1 MSRPRVLLAEDNP
14 VMAAELRALLEPE
27 LEVVATVADGAAL
40 VTAADMARPDVI
52 VTDIVMP
59 HRSGIDATVE
69 VLRRHPET
77 RIVLVTVHDDP
88 GPRRARAG
96 RRRPGPRPEGRRGH
110 RPLAGR
116 PRGVA
121 QRAVRL
127 IAAPRASFTNGSA
140 AQVRPVTVCVAQS
153 GRTGDTV
160 AGRRSTRDGGNVS
173 WDPSRLVRARGV
185 TRRSRAS

>member
-69 VLRRHPET
+69 VLRRHPRLGSFSSRSMTT
-77 RIVLVTVHDDP
+77 RP
-88 GPRRARAG
+88 SSSAGGP
-96 RRRPGPRPEGRRGH
+96 
-110 RPLAGR
+110 
-116 PRGVA
+116 
-121 QRAVRL
+121 Q
-127 IAAPRASFTNGSA
+127 APWATS
-140 AQVRPVTVCVAQS
+140 
-153 GRTGDTV
+153 
-160 AGRRSTRDGGNVS
+160 
-173 WDPSRLVRARGV
+173 
-185 TRRSRAS
+185 

>member
-88 GPRRARAG
+88 ALVERGRAAG
-96 RRRPGPRPEGRRGH
+96 ALGH
-110 RPLAGR
+110 VLKAAAATDLMQAVHAALRNERYVSSRLRGR
-116 PRGVA
+116 PSER
-121 QRAVRL
+121 
-127 IAAPRASFTNGSA
+127 
-140 AQVRPVTVCVAQS
+140 
-153 GRTGDTV
+153 
-160 AGRRSTRDGGNVS
+160 
-173 WDPSRLVRARGV
+173 
-185 TRRSRAS
+185 